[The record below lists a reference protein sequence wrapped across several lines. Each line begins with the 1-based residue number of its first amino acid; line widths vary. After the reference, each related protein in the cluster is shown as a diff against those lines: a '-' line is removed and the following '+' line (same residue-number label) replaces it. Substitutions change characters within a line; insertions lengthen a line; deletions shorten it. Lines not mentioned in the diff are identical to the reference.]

1 MVLNLIKSYA
11 TINMSD
17 DGRSMIT
24 ENVVSSLY
32 CTSPTINNNEV
43 ECSPC
48 PIHPRVARKQLRFKT
63 CHLGLRAVC
72 GDASIHG
79 RRSLLQ
85 FNQQETT
92 RPREFALLK
101 LAFFSLYKINFYISY
116 INFENKESMQRGAL

>member
-1 MVLNLIKSYA
+1 
-11 TINMSD
+11 MSD

-92 RPREFALLK
+92 GPREFAFAQACILQLVQDKLLYFIFE
-101 LAFFSLYKINFYISY
+101 LREQGISAKRC
-116 INFENKESMQRGAL
+116 IIIQ